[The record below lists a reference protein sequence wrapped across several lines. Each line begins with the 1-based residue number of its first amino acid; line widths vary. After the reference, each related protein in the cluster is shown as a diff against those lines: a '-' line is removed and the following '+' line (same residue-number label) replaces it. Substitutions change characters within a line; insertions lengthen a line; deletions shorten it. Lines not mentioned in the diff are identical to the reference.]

1 MKTLTVT
8 ELEFMRK
15 LWAMRDATPEDIK
28 QSFEDENRILT
39 GGTVRKMLGILME
52 KGYVERKKL
61 RRTYLYRPAV
71 SAESTKSGLIK
82 DVLNRAFDGSFSHMF
97 ASFLDN
103 EKVDAEELEMIAVL
117 IDKHRKEQKND

>member
-1 MKTLTVT
+1 MKKLTVT

-28 QSFEDENRILT
+28 QSFEDESRIMT
-39 GGTVRKMLGILME
+39 GGTVRKMLGILMD
-52 KGYVERKKL
+52 KGYVKRDKKG
-61 RRTYLYRPAV
+61 RTYLYRPAV

-103 EKVDAEELEMIAVL
+103 EKVDVDELEKIAIL
-117 IDKHRKEQKND
+117 IDKYRKERKK